1 MSVALKIARG
11 QLYLDPPTFSWKWWL
26 GCGSAKKD
34 QPIPIFKFFELY
46 LQIFGREEHLKTNH
60 QVGGIDS
67 VLIESVW
74 FTKLYL
80 GYRLTHLMV
89 ISFSWFERLT
99 MTVILFNCV
108 TLGMY
113 QPCED
118 GNCETQRCKVLKVR
132 FFFVLQMRT
141 SAPITEIMS
150 LLTKSSKGLL
160 LYPSYL
166 H

>member
-1 MSVALKIARG
+1 MMSTFSNFFLKIVARMRV
-11 QLYLDPPTFSWKWWL
+11 
-26 GCGSAKKD
+26 CKKD
-34 QPIPIFKFFELY
+34 QPIPIFKIFELY
-46 LQIFGREEHLKTNH
+46 LQILGREEHLKTNH
-60 QVGGIDS
+60 QVRGIDS

-74 FTKLYL
+74 LTKLYL
-80 GYRLTHLMV
+80 GYQLTHLMV

-132 FFFVLQMRT
+132 FFLFSR
-141 SAPITEIMS
+141 
-150 LLTKSSKGLL
+150 
-160 LYPSYL
+160 
-166 H
+166 